1 MAAAYETRRFVI
13 FDVTEIGLIDFQ
25 QVHETSLETLRKN
38 VDGTKTFV
46 KYDMPQPS
54 SVAALTTKSPEY
66 TYHQI
71 LDILTGS
78 EWSDM
83 RP

>member
-13 FDVTEIGLIDFQ
+13 FDILEVELIDFE
-25 QVHETSLETLRKN
+25 QVHETSLETLRKS

-46 KYDMPQPS
+46 KYDLPQPS
-54 SVAALTTKSPEY
+54 SISALSTKSPEY
-66 TYHQI
+66 NYHQI
-71 LDILTGS
+71 LDILTGK
-78 EWSDM
+78 EWNDL